1 MVRPVKKRE
10 MVRYLMGRYEV
21 GITRACRELFISRSC
36 YKYCSTRDPQEA
48 LRSRIVELSRAR
60 VRYGYRR
67 VYMLLK
73 REGWPIGRKRVYRL
87 YTEENLA
94 LRRKRP
100 WRHVSATHRL
110 ERSAP
115 TSRDDIWSM
124 DFVVDEL
131 ASGQRFRT
139 LTIVDIF
146 TRECLDIAIGQS
158 LRAADVVAA
167 LEQLRFSRGV
177 PKRIYC
183 DNGYEFVSAQMD
195 LWAYANAVKL
205 DFSRRGKPTDNA
217 FIESFN
223 GRFREECLNTHW
235 FQSKEDAKE
244 KIDAWRW
251 EYNETRPHRSLK
263 GLTPREFA
271 RLSSTNQA
279 ADSHS

>member
-1 MVRPVKKRE
+1 
-10 MVRYLMGRYEV
+10 
-21 GITRACRELFISRSC
+21 
-36 YKYCSTRDPQEA
+36 
-48 LRSRIVELSRAR
+48 
-60 VRYGYRR
+60 
-67 VYMLLK
+67 MLLK

-183 DNGYEFVSAQMD
+183 DNGSEFVSAQMD